1 MILIESILGNVR
13 SEEWKQRLAGA
24 QLDELSLD
32 QWQAQKTRLRT
43 HTQEGTEVALSL
55 DRRSHLHDG
64 DVLHWDPAT
73 KRAVVV
79 RIQLQDVMI
88 IRLDEVEKGPPASL
102 ARSCVELGHAL
113 GNQHWPAVVKDNA
126 VYVPLTVDRKV
137 MASVMK
143 THAFEGIRYEFVP
156 GAEVIPFLAPHETR
170 RLFGG
175 ADSTPHSHLHGEAL
189 HSHAEL
195 GEPHAHPGGGEP
207 HSHASGGHPMPPT
220 TITR

>member
-1 MILIESILGNVR
+1 MILIESVLGNLR
-13 SEEWKQRLAGA
+13 SAEWQKKLAGA
-24 QLDELSLD
+24 QLDELNLD

-43 HTQEGTEVALSL
+43 HTRDGTEIALSL
-55 DRRSHLHDG
+55 DRKAQLHDG
-64 DVLHWDPAT
+64 DVLHWDAAT

-88 IRLDEVEKGPPASL
+88 VRLDEVEKVPQPRWL
-102 ARSCVELGHAL
+102 AARELGHAL

-143 THAFEGIRYEFVP
+143 THAFEGISYEFVP

-175 ADSTPHSHLHGEAL
+175 ADSTPHSHLHGEAP

-195 GEPHAHPGGGEP
+195 SEPHAHPGGHEP
-207 HSHASGGHPMPPT
+207 HTHTNGGHIHAPHDH
-220 TITR
+220 